1 MSLHNEVEK
10 AIDLGKEVI
19 GTPYGNGWAAGTWPD
34 GPSLYARADKRRDTP
49 QFVRNHEMIC
59 SALINWLREMVVGL
73 PACGR
78 RQGDAFPG
86 GTGAIGRHFAHARG
100 TRDYLPVKDSPR
112 GWLCFSPYL
121 GPKLAKQGHVGIAL
135 GNGQLL
141 EARLPTLSDNRSEI
155 EASHTIARNGGKPF
169 LRIIPPEVWL
179 RM

>member
-1 MSLHNEVEK
+1 MSLHDEVEK

-19 GTPYGNGWAAGTWPD
+19 GTPYGNGWAPGTWPD
-34 GPSLYARADKRRDTP
+34 GPSLYARADKRIHTP

-59 SALINWLREMVVGL
+59 SALINWLREMVLDL

-78 RQGDAFPG
+78 SQGDAFPG
-86 GTGAIGRHFAHARG
+86 GTGAIGRHFAHAQG
-100 TRDYLPVKDSPR
+100 TRDYPPVKDCPR

-121 GPKLAKQGHVGIAL
+121 GSKLAKQGHVGIAL
-135 GNGQLL
+135 GNGSLL
-141 EARLPTLSDNRSEI
+141 EARLPTLSADRSEV
-155 EASHTIARNGGKPF
+155 EASHTIARKGGKPF